1 MAYEI
6 EFTTTVDVT
15 DPEIY
20 INDCCWGGDVVCDR
34 LLPAVSSTGLY
45 ENVKTGQEDWGWYIW
60 MRQKTEL
67 TRIHIQCDDKE
78 VGEFRIHIFSSKKR
92 RLLWKNID
100 TPDVERVQQVTI
112 SEIKKWG
119 IIKRV
124 QRLTPDFGT
133 EV

>member
-15 DPEIY
+15 DPGIY
-20 INDCCWGGDVVCDR
+20 INDCCWGGDVVCDK

-67 TRIHIQCDDKE
+67 TRIHIQCDDKQA
-78 VGEFRIHIFSSKKR
+78 GEFRIHIFSSKKR
-92 RLLWKNID
+92 WLLWKD
-100 TPDVERVQQVTI
+100 MDLPDVERVQQVII
-112 SEIKKWG
+112 SEVKKWG
-119 IIKRV
+119 TIKRV
-124 QRLTPDFGT
+124 QRFASDFLT
-133 EV
+133 EL

>member
-34 LLPAVSSTGLY
+34 LLPAVSTTGLY
-45 ENVKTGQEDWGWYIW
+45 ESVKTGQEDWGWYIW
-60 MRQKTEL
+60 MRQKIEL
-67 TRIHIQCDDKE
+67 TRIHIQCDE
-78 VGEFRIHIFSSKKR
+78 NEAGEFRIHIFSSKKR
-92 RLLWKNID
+92 WLLWKDID

-124 QRLTPDFGT
+124 QRLTPDFMT
-133 EV
+133 EL